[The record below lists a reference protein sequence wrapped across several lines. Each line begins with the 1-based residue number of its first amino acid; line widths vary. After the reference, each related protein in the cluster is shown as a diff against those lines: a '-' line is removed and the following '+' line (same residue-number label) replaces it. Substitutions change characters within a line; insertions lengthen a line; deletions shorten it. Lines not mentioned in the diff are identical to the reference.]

1 MTKKPN
7 NPKSEAR
14 ASAGSGKQRVA
25 EVSATSARQKG
36 IQAEA
41 ERKDDTAMRGKNKDE
56 EKKDQAGSS
65 RKQEKPLP
73 KPVQP
78 KPGHEHMR
86 ESAAR

>member
-36 IQAEA
+36 IQAEV
-41 ERKDDTAMRGKNKDE
+41 ERKDAKAMRG
-56 EKKDQAGSS
+56 
-65 RKQEKPLP
+65 
-73 KPVQP
+73 
-78 KPGHEHMR
+78 
-86 ESAAR
+86 